1 DGIRDRN
8 VTGVQTCALPILV
21 SGAVL
26 VRQAAL
32 LIFGCLPPVAW
43 AVTGFKASHET
54 GSTNVTAFHWPV
66 LPNPLV
72 PRSLV
77 GSSLTSCTHG
87 NSILCMTSW
96 AMRSPG
102 WMRYGACPWLMR
114 MILISPVKPASIVPG
129 ALSTV
134 SPWDAA
140 RPDRGVM

>member
-1 DGIRDRN
+1 PRPSVTITCTFLFFFSSRRRHTRSKRDWSSD
-8 VTGVQTCALPILV
+8 VCSSDLAYGFI

-77 GSSLTSCTHG
+77 GRSLTSSTHG
-87 NSILCMTSW
+87 NSTLWITNC

-102 WMRYGACPWLMR
+102 WT
-114 MILISPVKPASIVPG
+114 K
-129 ALSTV
+129 
-134 SPWDAA
+134 
-140 RPDRGVM
+140 